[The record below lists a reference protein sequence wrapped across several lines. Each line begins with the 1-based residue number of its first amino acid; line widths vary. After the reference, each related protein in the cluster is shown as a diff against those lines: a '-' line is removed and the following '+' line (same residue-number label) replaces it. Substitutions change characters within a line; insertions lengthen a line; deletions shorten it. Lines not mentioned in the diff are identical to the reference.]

1 MIKHKK
7 AKIIIAPSL
16 KNQTKLADN
25 QIKCKKNP
33 KLGSFFIAFDNRIK
47 NK

>member
-7 AKIIIAPSL
+7 AKIIITPSL

-25 QIKCKKNP
+25 QI
-33 KLGSFFIAFDNRIK
+33 
-47 NK
+47 NKV

>member
-7 AKIIIAPSL
+7 AKIINAPSL

-25 QIKCKKNP
+25 QI
-33 KLGSFFIAFDNRIK
+33 
-47 NK
+47 NKV

>member
-1 MIKHKK
+1 MIKRKK

-25 QIKCKKNP
+25 QI
-33 KLGSFFIAFDNRIK
+33 
-47 NK
+47 NKV

>member
-7 AKIIIAPSL
+7 AKIIIVPSL

-25 QIKCKKNP
+25 QI
-33 KLGSFFIAFDNRIK
+33 
-47 NK
+47 NKV